1 MTFVYCDDIHF
12 TRIEG
17 DKFWVNF
24 VYCKIIDSN
33 LTLTPKFVLLL
44 LFLNYHGRKGSTCS
58 KFTILAS
65 QPHTNSL
72 NNGRV

>member
-33 LTLTPKFVLLL
+33 LTLTPQI
-44 LFLNYHGRKGSTCS
+44 C
-58 KFTILAS
+58 FTIIILELS
-65 QPHTNSL
+65 WTQRKYLLKIHHPSFKTTY
-72 NNGRV
+72 